1 MTPSDEAIRAVLMD
15 LAFRRGSA
23 SSFCPSEA
31 ARALAADWRPLMPR
45 VRDMAAE
52 LARGGLMVATRKGAP
67 VDPRAAGG
75 PIRLRLAPLSLAREG
90 SDAGAAGN
98 R

>member
-15 LAFRRGSA
+15 LAFRRGSG

-31 ARALAADWRPLMPR
+31 ARELAADWRPLMPR
-45 VRDMAAE
+45 VRDVAAD

-75 PIRLRLAPLSLAREG
+75 PIRLRLATRPAAHG
-90 SDAGAAGN
+90 GAGDVAGN